1 MALQVQ
7 LIKICVTE
15 NDWIQLINQYLKL
28 SVD

>member
-15 NDWIQLINQYLKL
+15 TDWIQSVNQYLKL